1 MDFDFEKNDMQ
12 ASYFDN
18 SNEDFLKIKIF
29 GVGGGGCNAVYR
41 LREKVDAG
49 VEFIAS
55 NTDMMALSKINYP
68 NIKKLQLGKEK
79 TKGMGAGALPEVG
92 KEAARES
99 REEIKKMI
107 DGANMVFVT
116 AGMGG
121 GTGTGGAPVVAGVA
135 KELGI
140 LTIGI
145 VTKPFNYEGK
155 KKMVIAEEGI
165 ERLKKEVDVLIV
177 VPNERAFEYA
187 PTGTPLIEVVKMAD
201 DVLLKSIMG
210 ITDIMLKHSLIN
222 LDFADIR
229 TVIKNKGTAH
239 IGVGR
244 AQGENRVMDALRK
257 ACSSPLLDSNIE
269 GATHIIVSVV
279 ADYELSGNS
288 VEKALNLIPE
298 VAAPDANIIHGLGF
312 DENLKDEVVVTV
324 IATGFEGGNDNTMEV
339 SSVETNVSD
348 DKPSLFS
355 IRKKPQVKVENEP
368 EEVKQ
373 DDIPAFLQ
381 RLKQR
386 G

>member
-1 MDFDFEKNDMQ
+1 MDYEVEKNDIQ
-12 ASYFDN
+12 SSYFDDN
-18 SNEDFLKIKIF
+18 NEDFLKIKIF

-41 LREKVDAG
+41 LREKVDVG

-55 NTDMMALSKINYP
+55 NTDMMALSKINFP

-107 DGANMVFVT
+107 EGANMVFVT

-121 GTGTGGAPVVAGVA
+121 GTGTGGAPVVASIA
-135 KELGI
+135 KELAI
-140 LTIGI
+140 LTVGI
-145 VTKPFNYEGK
+145 VTKPFHYEGK
-155 KKMVIAEEGI
+155 KKMAIAEDGI
-165 ERLKKEVDVLIV
+165 EKMRKEVDVLIV

-187 PTGTPLIEVVKMAD
+187 PQGTPLIEVVKMAD
-201 DVLLKSIMG
+201 DILLKSIMG

-269 GATHIIVSVV
+269 GATHIIVSII
-279 ADYELSGNS
+279 ADYELSGSS
-288 VEKALNLIPE
+288 VENALNLIPE
-298 VAAPDANIIHGLGF
+298 VAALDANIIHGLGF

-324 IATGFEGGNDNTMEV
+324 IATGFDSGNAVVATEKPQEAVPN
-339 SSVETNVSD
+339 NVQ
-348 DKPSLFS
+348 SLFTV
-355 IRKKPQVKVENEP
+355 KKPQEAKAEEPKQVKE
-368 EEVKQ
+368 

>member
-1 MDFDFEKNDMQ
+1 MDYEVENNDKQ
-12 ASYFDN
+12 SSYFDN
-18 SNEDFLKIKIF
+18 NNEDFLKIKIF
-29 GVGGGGCNAVYR
+29 GIGGGGGNAVYR

-55 NTDMMALSKINYP
+55 NTDMMALSKINFP

-107 DGANMVFVT
+107 EGANMVFVT

-121 GTGTGGAPVVAGVA
+121 GTGTGGAPIVAAIA

-145 VTKPFNYEGK
+145 VTKPFHYEGK
-155 KKMVIAEEGI
+155 KKMAIAEDGI
-165 ERLKKEVDVLIV
+165 EKLRKEVDVLIV

-187 PTGTPLIEVVKMAD
+187 PPGTPLIEVVKMAD

-210 ITDIMLKHSLIN
+210 VTDIMLKHSLIN

-269 GATHIIVSVV
+269 GATHIIVSII
-279 ADYELSGNS
+279 ADYELSAIS
-288 VEKALNLIPE
+288 VENALNLIPE

-312 DENLKDEVVVTV
+312 DENLKDEVIVTV
-324 IATGFEGGNDNTMEV
+324 IATGFDNGIDKAPVATEKPQEVTTKRAEG
-339 SSVETNVSD
+339 
-348 DKPSLFS
+348 LFTL
-355 IRKKPQVKVENEP
+355 KKPQAKPVEEP
-368 EEVKQ
+368 KEVTQ
-373 DDIPAFLQ
+373 EDIPAFLQ

>member
-1 MDFDFEKNDMQ
+1 MDYEVEKNDIQ
-12 ASYFDN
+12 SSYFDDN
-18 SNEDFLKIKIF
+18 NEDFLKIKIF

-55 NTDMMALSKINYP
+55 NTDMMALSKINFP
-68 NIKKLQLGKEK
+68 NIKKLQLGKNK
-79 TKGMGAGALPEVG
+79 TKGMGAGAMPEVG

-99 REEIKKMI
+99 REEIKSMI
-107 DGANMVFVT
+107 EGANMVFVT

-121 GTGTGGAPVVAGVA
+121 GTGTGGAPVVAGIA
-135 KELGI
+135 KELSI
-140 LTIGI
+140 LTVGI
-145 VTKPFNYEGK
+145 VTKPFHYEGK
-155 KKMVIAEEGI
+155 KKMAIAEDGI
-165 ERLKKEVDVLIV
+165 EKLRKEVDVLIV

-187 PTGTPLIEVVKMAD
+187 PQGTPLIEVVKMAD

-257 ACSSPLLDSNIE
+257 ACSSPLLDSTIE
-269 GATHIIVSVV
+269 GATHIIVSII
-279 ADYELSGNS
+279 ADFELSGSS
-288 VEKALNLIPE
+288 VENALNLIPG
-298 VAAPDANIIHGLGF
+298 VAALDANIIHGLGF
-312 DENLKDEVVVTV
+312 DESLKDEVVVTV
-324 IATGFEGGNDNTMEV
+324 IATGFDSGSASQQPQEKAQDASPGNV
-339 SSVETNVSD
+339 Q
-348 DKPSLFS
+348 SLFNV
-355 IRKKPQVKVENEP
+355 KKPQESKVEETK
-368 EEVKQ
+368 EVTE

>member
-187 PTGTPLIEVVKMAD
+187 PTVTPLIEVVKMAD

-324 IATGFEGGNDNTMEV
+324 IATGFDGGNDNTMEV

>member
-1 MDFDFEKNDMQ
+1 MDYEVEKNDIQ
-12 ASYFDN
+12 SSYFDDN
-18 SNEDFLKIKIF
+18 NEDFLKIKIF

-41 LREKVDAG
+41 LREKVDVG

-55 NTDMMALSKINYP
+55 NTDMMALSKINFP

-107 DGANMVFVT
+107 EGANMVFVT

-121 GTGTGGAPVVAGVA
+121 GTGTGGAPVVASIA
-135 KELGI
+135 KELAI
-140 LTIGI
+140 LTVGI
-145 VTKPFNYEGK
+145 VTKPFHYEGK
-155 KKMVIAEEGI
+155 KKMAIAEDGI
-165 ERLKKEVDVLIV
+165 EKMRKEVDVLIV

-187 PTGTPLIEVVKMAD
+187 PQGTPLIEVVKMAD
-201 DVLLKSIMG
+201 DILLKSIMG

-269 GATHIIVSVV
+269 GATHIIVSII
-279 ADYELSGNS
+279 ADYELSGSS
-288 VEKALNLIPE
+288 VENALNLIPE
-298 VAAPDANIIHGLGF
+298 VAALDANIIHGLGF

-324 IATGFEGGNDNTMEV
+324 IATGFDSGNAIVATEKTQEAVPN
-339 SSVETNVSD
+339 NVQ
-348 DKPSLFS
+348 SLFTV
-355 IRKKPQVKVENEP
+355 KKPQEAKTEEPKQVKE
-368 EEVKQ
+368 

>member
-1 MDFDFEKNDMQ
+1 MDYNLEQDDKQ
-12 ASYFDN
+12 SSYFDSN
-18 SNEDFLKIKIF
+18 NEDFLKIKIF
-29 GVGGGGCNAVYR
+29 GIGGGGGNAVYR

-55 NTDMMALSKINYP
+55 NTDMMALSKINFP

-107 DGANMVFVT
+107 EGANMVFVT

-121 GTGTGGAPVVAGVA
+121 GTGTGGAPIVAAIA

-145 VTKPFNYEGK
+145 VTKPFHYEGK
-155 KKMVIAEEGI
+155 KKMAIAEDGI
-165 ERLKKEVDVLIV
+165 EKLRKEVDVLIV

-187 PTGTPLIEVVKMAD
+187 PPGTPLIEVVKMAD

-269 GATHIIVSVV
+269 GATHIIVSII
-279 ADYELSGNS
+279 ADYELSASS
-288 VEKALNLIPE
+288 VEGALELIPE
-298 VAAPDANIIHGLGF
+298 VAAADANIIHGLGF
-312 DENLKDEVVVTV
+312 DENLKDEVIVTV
-324 IATGFEGGNDNTMEV
+324 IATGFGSANAATVATEKPQEATPN
-339 SSVETNVSD
+339 NVQ
-348 DKPSLFS
+348 SLFTL
-355 IRKKPQVKVENEP
+355 KKPQAKPV
-368 EEVKQ
+368 EEVKEVKE